1 MVTAVYSLSRVNGG
15 AVWLLFWL
23 AGVLAYLGI
32 CFMIKHNRTGKGIG
46 TILIG
51 LLIAEAVTDFL
62 WGLIYYPH
70 GSYVN
75 YGARGV
81 AGIFLCIP
89 ILIVTLVIV
98 TKINKIRR

>member
-1 MVTAVYSLSRVNGG
+1 MVTAIYSLSRVNGA
-15 AVWLLFWL
+15 AVWLLYWL

-32 CFMIKHNRTGKGIG
+32 CFIIKSNRTGKGIR

-51 LLIAEAVTDFL
+51 LLIAEAVTDLL
-62 WGLIYYPH
+62 WGLIYYPR

-75 YGARGV
+75 YGVRGV
-81 AGIFLCIP
+81 FGILLWIP
-89 ILIVTLVIV
+89 ILIVTFIIV